1 MSLNQIC
8 SNNNNKFLP
17 EVYLA
22 DLRTDSLVLQNSNLS
37 GYVPSNLNV
46 CDNRTVT
53 ISYSGAL
60 SGNINVKCSRVGN
73 LITITLPVIFGTSTT
88 GGQITTS
95 FLPALFR
102 PTSDL
107 FKIAFVETNSI
118 PASGLFEIF
127 ANGDMRIIKTL
138 STTFNVSDVIL
149 IPSTSFSYCV

>member
-22 DLRTDSLVLQNSNLS
+22 DLRTDSLVLQNSTLS
-37 GYVPSNLNV
+37 GYNPSNLNV

-60 SGNINVKCSRVGN
+60 SGNMNVKCSRVGN
-73 LITITLPVIFGTSTT
+73 LITITLPIIFGTSAT
-88 GGQITTS
+88 GGEITTS
-95 FLPALFR
+95 FLPIPFR
-102 PTSDL
+102 PTSDQ
-107 FKIAFVETNSI
+107 FMIAFVETNST
-118 PASGLFEIF
+118 PASGLVEIF
-127 ANGDMRIIKTL
+127 ANGDIRIIKTL
-138 STTFNVSDVIL
+138 STTFNISDVIL